1 MAAQTPPYV
10 LQSAAHSAEL
20 FRRELMSGLP
30 PGSAGGVV
38 PATVVV
44 GQANPGDL
52 QVSAP
57 TSGMSV
63 LVAPGQAIVPG
74 TLGSGAGYGMPIG
87 YGYPQIT
94 LNGASVPTLK
104 TAATQVQLTTQGAY
118 YCYNDNS
125 TGKVPLTIAAA
136 NASNPRI
143 DVVGIQVSDSQY
155 SGSTNSW
162 ALTVVAGTA
171 AASPVVPTF
180 PANFLPLALVWVP
193 AAASSIVAA
202 DIVDLRV
209 SFNRNPY
216 RAKMYNSGAQ
226 SFAAQNTG
234 ANVVYNSTEF
244 DPSGMGTP
252 STGLFTAPVSGLY
265 AFTSTTYVNA
275 PNGGT
280 IIGAYFRNSA
290 EAYRYGVVQPANGVS
305 ITLSGAYLAA
315 MNVGDTMAVN
325 LYNQTTGSGG
335 AIGLGG
341 FSTLVGFEAVLLA
354 PL

>member
-30 PGSAGGVV
+30 SGSAGGVV
-38 PATVVV
+38 PATVVT

-162 ALTVVAGTA
+162 ALTVVTGTA

-193 AAASSIVAA
+193 AAASNIVAA

-216 RAKMYNSGAQ
+216 RARLTRATNQ
-226 SFAAQNTG
+226 SLPAGVFTQ
-234 ANVVYNSTEF
+234 VQF
-244 DPSGMGTP
+244 DTVTYDVAGMT
-252 STGLFTAPVSGLY
+252 TGLGTSTAGLTAPVSGYYSVSAGVQLGGEPTAGELITQILVGATDISATRMSAVNTFACAVVSDIAY
-265 AFTSTTYVNA
+265 VGAGQEISVSAYQSST
-275 PNGGT
+275 G
-280 IIGAYFRNSA
+280 
-290 EAYRYGVVQPANGVS
+290 
-305 ITLSGAYLAA
+305 A
-315 MNVGDTMAVN
+315 MNIIQITFLA
-325 LYNQTTGSGG
+325 TH
-335 AIGLGG
+335 
-341 FSTLVGFEAVLLA
+341 LLSPA
-354 PL
+354 

>member
-30 PGSAGGVV
+30 SGSAGGVV
-38 PATVVV
+38 PATVVT

-74 TLGSGAGYGMPIG
+74 TLGSGAGYGMPVG

-162 ALTVVAGTA
+162 ALTVVTGTA

-193 AAASSIVAA
+193 AAASNIVAA

-209 SFNRNPY
+209 SYNRNPY
-216 RAKMYNSGAQ
+216 RARAYNT
-226 SFAAQNTG
+226 AAQALPPNAATTI
-234 ANVVYNSTEF
+234 VYNTIEY
-244 DPSGMGTP
+244 DPAGSINLSAGT
-252 STGLFTAPVSGLY
+252 FTAPVSGLY
-265 AFTSTTYVNA
+265 AAGGAVN
-275 PNGGT
+275 
-280 IIGAYFRNSA
+280 
-290 EAYRYGVVQPANGVS
+290 VS
-305 ITLSGAYLAA
+305 ITSASVGIFQYGVYKNGAEYDRLFFAELSAPSSYGQLMAGSGIVMCNA
-315 MNVGDTMAVN
+315 GDTISFAGYQPNTENTPAGYTFMQYMAV
-325 LYNQTTGSGG
+325 
-335 AIGLGG
+335 
-341 FSTLVGFEAVLLA
+341 TLLSPA
-354 PL
+354 